1 MEQKKMP
8 HKDPS
13 NLSTLIDFL
22 KNSPSFQGALMA
34 MIIAALRIIYFGER
48 KPIRIILETLLC
60 GFISL
65 GVSGSIDFI
74 EAVFRV
80 EFPDSVLITAC
91 SMIGFIGVATLRE
104 VLIKFLNKKAQQPTP
119 PKYDDEDNY
128 L

>member
-8 HKDPS
+8 HKNTS

-22 KNSPSFQGALMA
+22 KNSQSFQCVLMA
-34 MIIAALRIIYFGER
+34 MIIAFLRVIYYGER
-48 KPIRIILETLLC
+48 KFIKIGMEILFC

-65 GVSGSIDFI
+65 GASGAIDFI

-80 EFPDSVLITAC
+80 EFPDSVLITAY
-91 SMIGFIGVATLRE
+91 SMIGFIGVAALRE
-104 VLIKFLNKKAQQPTP
+104 VLIKFLNKKADQPTRP
-119 PKYDDEDNY
+119 SYDDEDNY